1 MAGRRT
7 GRAPLAVIAAG
18 GTGGHMFPAQA
29 LAEALL
35 ARGWRVQLSTDER
48 GARYAGN
55 FALAVTRRVVPS
67 ATPAR
72 GGATEKLLVPLRIA
86 GGVLKAAAA
95 MVLDRPRVVVGF
107 GGYPSIPAL
116 AAAWLLRIPR
126 LIHEQNGV
134 LGRVNE
140 AFARRVQ
147 VVACGAWP
155 TQLPGGV
162 EGVHVGNPVREA
174 VRERAASPY
183 IAPGDYPVSVVV
195 IGGSQ
200 GARILSDIVP
210 DSLALLPEALRGVEQ
225 VEWFA
230 MRADLPGKL
239 GLGPLSRTF
248 HGRDLFAPLAALFA
262 AGDLGPGDFGAPA
275 RPSDPN
281 PIPAPVAA
289 AADITGCIVLADHF
303 GNLFTNISAGA
314 FARWRQPVVEAG
326 RWRLPLSGTY
336 GEADAGAP
344 LALVN
349 AYGLVEIA
357 VNGGSAAATLGL
369 APGDAVRLRDGLP
382 A

>member
-1 MAGRRT
+1 MPFAPTGLITLTTDFGAAEPFVGIVKGRI
-7 GRAPLAVIAAG
+7 L
-18 GTGGHMFPAQA
+18 Q
-29 LAEALL
+29 
-35 ARGWRVQLSTDER
+35 
-48 GARYAGN
+48 
-55 FALAVTRRVVPS
+55 
-67 ATPAR
+67 
-72 GGATEKLLVPLRIA
+72 
-86 GGVLKAAAA
+86 
-95 MVLDRPRVVVGF
+95 
-107 GGYPSIPAL
+107 
-116 AAAWLLRIPR
+116 R
-126 LIHEQNGV
+126 L
-134 LGRVNE
+134 
-140 AFARRVQ
+140 
-147 VVACGAWP
+147 P
-155 TQLPGGV
+155 
-162 EGVHVGNPVREA
+162 
-174 VRERAASPY
+174 
-183 IAPGDYPVSVVV
+183 
-195 IGGSQ
+195 
-200 GARILSDIVP
+200 GARIIDLSHGLPAGRVDLAGFWLAQSWREFPPGSVHLAVVDPGVGTARGIITAVAGGHLLLGP
-210 DSLALLPEALRGVEQ
+210 DNGLLPEALRGVEQ